1 MNGQHIVPFQPPGS
15 PTSRELA
22 RQHKQIER
30 AAALS
35 MLATQELR
43 MTFQW
48 AAHLGTQPVR
58 GLQRR
63 ASAADL
69 AGKMSPEE
77 WREFNR
83 RIARYQAA
91 LVEIADR
98 AGLEIAGI
106 LSS

>member
-1 MNGQHIVPFQPPGS
+1 MNSQHIVPFQPPGS
-15 PTSRELA
+15 PTSRELV

-35 MLATQELR
+35 ALATEELR
-43 MTFQW
+43 VTFQW
-48 AAHLGTQPVR
+48 AAYLGTQPARV
-58 GLQRR
+58 LQHQ
-63 ASAADL
+63 AGAADL
-69 AGKMSPEE
+69 AERMSPEE

>member
-35 MLATQELR
+35 FLATEELR
-43 MTFQW
+43 VTFQW
-48 AAHLGTQPVR
+48 AACLGTQPVR
-58 GLQRR
+58 VLLHE